1 MVIYNILRVE
11 TIIINCNKTNSFY
24 YFHFKMY
31 FLKIVDIGAYL
42 LQKFGS
48 IQEHFVQTF
57 CNNSIKFSSS

>member
-1 MVIYNILRVE
+1 MGEELRQSLSIAIKL
-11 TIIINCNKTNSFY
+11 TLFY

-48 IQEHFVQTF
+48 TQ
-57 CNNSIKFSSS
+57 